1 MQQFLLWWAVKRQK
15 TNTAAKRTDQT
26 EDKKWRK
33 WKDMRL
39 DKTNLPVSISRWC
52 LHISLKRFSGG
63 SNHCCLFFPQLLIQN
78 FPSRLFSLAD
88 FCNLCPSPQSCH
100 HSSAVPLFPLSSGR
114 IRVGKPGGIC
124 AFFLPQIKTVSFSR
138 LWKGPQSQ

>member
-1 MQQFLLWWAVKRQK
+1 
-15 TNTAAKRTDQT
+15 
-26 EDKKWRK
+26 
-33 WKDMRL
+33 MRL

-63 SNHCCLFFPQLLIQN
+63 SNHCCLFFPQLLIQK

-88 FCNLCPSPQSCH
+88 FCNLCPSSQSCR

-124 AFFLPQIKTVSFSR
+124 AFSLPQIKTVSFSPT
-138 LWKGPQSQ
+138 LKGSTIPVMVSTKPLQDCGREGQGGVLLHWHSSGNT